1 MLRLLSDE
9 NFNNDIVRGALLR
22 RDDLDVVR
30 VQDVGLAGVDDADVL
45 AWADAQGRIFLTHDR
60 RTIPRHAYARVAAG
74 KSFAGV
80 FIANDR
86 APVARVIDDL
96 LLLVDAT
103 EQAEWVN
110 RIEYL
115 PL

>member
-1 MLRLLSDE
+1 VLRLLSDE
-9 NFNNDIVRGALLR
+9 NFNNDVVRGAFLR
-22 RDDLDVVR
+22 RDDLDLIR
-30 VQDVGLAGVDDADVL
+30 VQDVGLAGVEDPVVL
-45 AWADAQGRIFLTHDR
+45 AWADSHGRILLTHDR
-60 RTIPRHAYARVAAG
+60 RTIPKHAYARVAAG
-74 KSFAGV
+74 QSFAGV
-80 FIANDR
+80 FIVNDR

-96 LLLVDAT
+96 LLLADGT